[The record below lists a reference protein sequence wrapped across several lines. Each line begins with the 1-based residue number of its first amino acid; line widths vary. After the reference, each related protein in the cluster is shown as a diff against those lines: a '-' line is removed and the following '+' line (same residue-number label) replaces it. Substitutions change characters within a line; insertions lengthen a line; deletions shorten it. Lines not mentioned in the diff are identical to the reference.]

1 MRRAEVGFVGTL
13 QGMSVNPR
21 SVYQSLLD
29 DARLRL
35 AIKEMRETIFLD
47 NTVLY
52 GYIQLNVVC
61 TRRQS
66 HFFFV

>member
-21 SVYQSLLD
+21 RVCQSLLD

-47 NTVLY
+47 NAILY
-52 GYIQLNVVC
+52 SYI
-61 TRRQS
+61 
-66 HFFFV
+66 